1 MDEILVKY
9 LLNEASEKEVQVARS
24 WIEQSADNKK
34 YYDHF
39 RLIWNESKKVELTS
53 TIDENVAWKRFET
66 GLKEGRFQKATHLPE
81 TIALKPRRM
90 FSRLAVAATV
100 LLTIGITAY
109 FYSISGTTIASGDKV
124 VVKTLPDNSVITLN
138 KNSEISY
145 KKSFNKTDRH
155 LALSGEAFFNVT
167 PDKQKPFEIEVNNIK
182 VTVVGTSFNINEDKK
197 GTEVIVETGVVTVKL
212 NDKTIKLLPGQKTF
226 ISKGSHELL
235 VQPNRDKLYN
245 YYRTN
250 KFICNNTPLSEL
262 VEILNKSYNVNIK
275 ILNPETA
282 NLRIT
287 TQFNKENL
295 DEILNIISETLN
307 LTIEHEKN
315 GDIIIN

>member
-9 LLNEASEKEVQVARS
+9 LLKEASEKEAQVVKS

-34 YYDHF
+34 YYEHF

-53 TIDENVAWKRFET
+53 TIDENVAWKKFET
-66 GLKEGRFQKATHLPE
+66 GLREGRFQKTTHLPE
-81 TIALKPRRM
+81 TIALKPRSI
-90 FSRLAVAATV
+90 FSRLAIAATV
-100 LLTIGITAY
+100 LLTIGIAAY
-109 FYSISGTTIASGDKV
+109 FYSISGTIIASGDKV
-124 VVKTLPDNSVITLN
+124 LVKTLPDNSVITLN

-155 LALSGEAFFNVT
+155 LVLSGEAFFKVT
-167 PDKQKPFEIEVNNIK
+167 PDKEKPFEIEVNNIK
-182 VTVVGTSFNINEDKK
+182 VTVVGTSFNINENKK
-197 GTEVIVETGVVTVKL
+197 GTEVIVETGVVTVQLK
-212 NDKTIKLLPGQKTF
+212 DKIIKLLPGQKTF

-235 VQPNRDKLYN
+235 VQSNPNKLYS

-250 KFICNNTPLSEL
+250 EFVCNNTPLSEL
-262 VEILNKSYNVNIK
+262 VEVLNKSYNANIK

-282 NLRIT
+282 NLRLT
-287 TQFNKENL
+287 TKFSRENL

-307 LTIEHEKN
+307 LNIEHEKN
-315 GDIIIN
+315 GDINIR

>member
-9 LLNEASEKEVQVARS
+9 LLNEASEKEVQVVRS
-24 WIEQSADNKK
+24 WMEQSADNKK
-34 YYDHF
+34 YYEHF
-39 RLIWNESKKVELTS
+39 RLIWDESKKVELAS
-53 TIDENVAWKRFET
+53 TINENDAWEKFKT
-66 GLKEGRFQKATHLPE
+66 GLQNGSFQKPAHLPE
-81 TIALKPRRM
+81 TIALKPRRI

-100 LLTIGITAY
+100 LLTIGIAAY

-124 VVKTLPDNSVITLN
+124 LVKTLPDNSVITLN

-167 PDKQKPFEIEVNNIK
+167 PNKQKPFEIEVDNIK

-197 GTEVIVETGVVTVKL
+197 GTEVIVETGVVTVQLK
-212 NDKTIKLLPGQKTF
+212 DKIIKLLPGQKTF
-226 ISKGSHELL
+226 ISKGSQELL
-235 VQPNRDKLYN
+235 VQPNHNKLYN

-262 VEILNKSYNVNIK
+262 VEILNKSYNANIK
-275 ILNPETA
+275 ILNPEIA
-282 NLRIT
+282 NLRLT
-287 TQFNKENL
+287 TQFNKESL
-295 DEILNIISETLN
+295 DEILNIISETLD
-307 LTIEHEKN
+307 LKIEHEKN
-315 GDIIIN
+315 GDINIR